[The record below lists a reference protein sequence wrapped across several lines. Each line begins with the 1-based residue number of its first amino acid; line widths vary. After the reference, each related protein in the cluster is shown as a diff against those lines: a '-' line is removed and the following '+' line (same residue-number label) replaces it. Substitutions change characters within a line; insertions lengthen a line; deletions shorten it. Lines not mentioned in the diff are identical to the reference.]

1 MRTVSKLLNL
11 DGYVYVYLR
20 GKNIINLFLK
30 NAEAEGFT
38 YGDGVKPTEREGAD
52 IMVLNRDWTICF
64 AGMAGRLAFRSFG
77 MHSEINIF
85 RVDYG
90 KYLSGAKKYLILN
103 KSEMNKCLN
112 AGKTL

>member
-20 GKNIINLFLK
+20 GKNVINLFLK

-38 YGDGVKPTEREGAD
+38 YGDGVKPTERQGDD
-52 IMVLNRDWTICF
+52 IMALKRDWTICF
-64 AGMAGRLAFRSFG
+64 VGMAGRLAFRSFD
-77 MHSEINIF
+77 MHSDVKIF

-90 KYLSGAKKYLILN
+90 KYLSGAKSYLILS
-103 KSEMNKCLN
+103 KSDMNK
-112 AGKTL
+112 